1 MDRQENINNF
11 FKEYKELCKKYNVS
25 LAHEDVE
32 GGFLIDEYD
41 EDNIDWVL
49 AASDNVERKQKEL
62 ERINNWRERA
72 VKAKRELFSL
82 LGKGEYFHRQ
92 LADKIPE
99 TKDGWDKLYTIRN
112 SHGDVIRYA
121 TKNEIT
127 LYDTFH
133 GYELW
138 HGEIEDYNN

>member
-49 AASDNVERKQKEL
+49 AA
-62 ERINNWRERA
+62 
-72 VKAKRELFSL
+72 
-82 LGKGEYFHRQ
+82 
-92 LADKIPE
+92 
-99 TKDGWDKLYTIRN
+99 
-112 SHGDVIRYA
+112 
-121 TKNEIT
+121 
-127 LYDTFH
+127 
-133 GYELW
+133 
-138 HGEIEDYNN
+138 